1 MNFIDL
7 SKEDRLD
14 ILDRV
19 SSELNIRQR
28 EVIEKDWWVTA
39 VLRAMFGLPY
49 ADHLSFKGGTS
60 LSKCWHLIDRFS
72 EDIDVAIDREYL
84 GFTGTLSKTQISDKL
99 RRTACS
105 FVRETMQHDLAE
117 QLYQNGISKEKFKVN
132 VDITPIS
139 TTDPEVININYDSV
153 LSFSID
159 GADGN
164 QYVLPKVKVE
174 VSGRS
179 MSEPVQEI
187 ALDSMIDQVYPKAPF
202 AEPKFMV
209 RAVLPE
215 RTFLEKVFLLHEE
228 FAKPKDLI
236 RVERMSRHMYDIG
249 QMLKTPIAESAINN
263 ADLYRQVVEHRRTFI
278 GLRGFDYDTLY
289 PATLNI
295 VPPAVSSPGCS
306 NLRQGY
312 NQFRFPL
319 FLVSIRSCSLPPV
332 EAGSSGTNS
341 ITSVIS
347 QFSVSQIRANV
358 SMLMCFPSLLM
369 LAIIFVVIPAASL
382 KSSFLISRSNSVC
395 QSGL

>member
-1 MNFIDL
+1 MDKNDITALKFIDL
-7 SKEDRLD
+7 SKEDRVD

-19 SSELNIRQR
+19 SSELNIRQL

-60 LSKCWHLIDRFS
+60 LSKCWHLIERFS

-153 LSFSID
+153 QSFSID

-164 QYVLPKVKVE
+164 PYVLPKVKVE

-249 QMLKTPIAESAINN
+249 QMLKTPIAECAINN

-295 VPPAVSSPGCS
+295 VPP
-306 NLRQGY
+306 
-312 NQFRFPL
+312 
-319 FLVSIRSCSLPPV
+319 VSIAEQWKADYENMRMHMIY
-332 EAGSSGTNS
+332 GK
-341 ITSVIS
+341 SVP
-347 QFSVSQIRANV
+347 FDELVGNLKELNDRV
-358 SMLMCFPSLLM
+358 KKLH
-369 LAIIFVVIPAASL
+369 II
-382 KSSFLISRSNSVC
+382 
-395 QSGL
+395 

>member
-1 MNFIDL
+1 MDKNDITALKFIDL
-7 SKEDRLD
+7 SKEDRVD

-19 SSELNIRQR
+19 SSELNIRQL

-84 GFTGTLSKTQISDKL
+84 GFTETLSKTQISDKL

-153 LSFSID
+153 QSFSID

-249 QMLKTPIAESAINN
+249 QMLKTPIAECAINN

-295 VPPAVSSPGCS
+295 VPP
-306 NLRQGY
+306 
-312 NQFRFPL
+312 
-319 FLVSIRSCSLPPV
+319 VSIAEQWKADYENMRMHMIYG
-332 EAGSSGTNS
+332 E
-341 ITSVIS
+341 SVP
-347 QFSVSQIRANV
+347 FDELVGNLKELNDRV
-358 SMLMCFPSLLM
+358 KKLH
-369 LAIIFVVIPAASL
+369 II
-382 KSSFLISRSNSVC
+382 
-395 QSGL
+395 